1 MQKKDNAYS
10 GKKIFN
16 IIIKLSF
23 CLLGGWACQS
33 TPTQAKQIEHYKVT
47 PAYYHW
53 QTRLA
58 LSLAEQEH
66 LEGLNANKIYV
77 KFFDIDKTGN
87 QDEPVPI
94 AILEVDSASFM
105 PKTIVPTIFITNRSL
120 RGLDETAI
128 DLLADR
134 LYNLIDRLIGKLG
147 AARIPEIQIDCD
159 WTAQTKDQYFHLL
172 ARLKKEHLPAN
183 QLLSATI
190 RLHQL
195 KYPDQSGIPPVD
207 RGMLMFYNMGE
218 VTHLEE
224 SNSILNLS
232 TASQYIPPPSPYP
245 LSLDIALPLFRWGV
259 LFRDGKM
266 IKLINELGIE
276 SLQDT
281 SRFRQ
286 IDDTH
291 VEVIKSTYLDGYY
304 LYKGDQFRL
313 ESSQLPDLVQAV
325 NILKDH
331 FPRKSFTLAYY
342 HLDMP
347 IVKRFSHVALSEL
360 TKQFEKTE

>member
-16 IIIKLSF
+16 IINILSL
-23 CLLGGWACQS
+23 CLFGGWACQS
-33 TPTQAKQIEHYKVT
+33 TPTNSKQIERRKVT

-53 QTRLA
+53 QTKLA
-58 LSLAEQEH
+58 LSSAEQEH
-66 LEGLNANKIYV
+66 LEGLKANKLYI
-77 KFFDIDKTGN
+77 KFFDIDKTGG
-87 QDEPVPI
+87 QAEPFPI
-94 AILEVDSASFM
+94 ALLDVDSTSFI
-105 PKTIVPTIFITNRSL
+105 PDTIVPTIFITNRSL
-120 RGLDETAI
+120 RGLDESAI

-134 LYNLIDRLIGKLG
+134 FYHLIDRLTGKLG
-147 AARIPEIQIDCD
+147 AVSIPEIQIDCD
-159 WTAQTKDQYFHLL
+159 WTTQTKDQYFRLL
-172 ARLKKEHLPAN
+172 TRLKKEHLSTN

-195 KYPDQSGIPPVD
+195 KYPDQTGIPPVD

-218 VTHLEE
+218 VTHWAE

-232 TASQYIPPPSPYP
+232 IATQYIPPPSPYP
-245 LSLDIALPLFRWGV
+245 LSLDIALHLFRWGV
-259 LFRDGKM
+259 LFREGKM

-276 SLQDT
+276 NLQDT
-281 SRFRQ
+281 SRFQQ
-286 IDDTH
+286 IDNTH
-291 VEVIKSTYLDGYY
+291 VEVVQSTYLDGYY

-313 ESSQLPDLVQAV
+313 ESSELPDLAQAV
-325 NILKDH
+325 HILKDH

-347 IVKRFSHVALSEL
+347 VVKRFSHVALSEL
-360 TKQFEKTE
+360 AEQFEKTE

>member
-1 MQKKDNAYS
+1 MQKKDNANS

-16 IIIKLSF
+16 IFIKLSF
-23 CLLGGWACQS
+23 CLFWGWSCQS
-33 TPTQAKQIEHYKVT
+33 PSTKPKQTAHFKVT

-58 LSLAEQEH
+58 LSAAEQEH
-66 LEGLNANKIYV
+66 LEGLKTNKLYI

-87 QDEPVPI
+87 QSEPFPV
-94 AILEVDSASFM
+94 AILEVDSTTFISD
-105 PKTIVPTIFITNRSL
+105 TIVPTIFITNRSL
-120 RGLDETAI
+120 KGLDEPAI

-134 LYNLIDRLIGKLG
+134 LFTLVDKLKGKLG
-147 AARIPEIQIDCD
+147 AVSIPEIQIDCD
-159 WTAQTKDQYFHLL
+159 WTEQTKDQYFHLL
-172 ARLKKEHLPAN
+172 AQLKKEHLSSN

-195 KYPDQSGIPPVD
+195 KYPHQTGIPPVD

-218 VTHLEE
+218 VTHWEE

-232 TASQYIPPPSPYP
+232 IATQYIPPPKPYP
-245 LSLDIALPLFRWGV
+245 ISLDIALPLFRWGV
-259 LFRDGKM
+259 LFRGGKM

-281 SRFRQ
+281 SRFQQ
-286 IDDTH
+286 IDSTH
-291 VEVIKSTYLDGYY
+291 VEVIQSTYLNGYY
-304 LYKGDQFRL
+304 LYEGDQFRL
-313 ESSQLPDLVQAV
+313 ESSELPDLAQAV
-325 NILKDH
+325 KVLRDH

-347 IVKRFSHVALSEL
+347 IVKRFSHVALSKLAE
-360 TKQFEKTE
+360 QFEKNE